1 MLVKIKTLAQL
12 EKEFGYD
19 NFGAIKCYQTFPKQ
33 MFHLC
38 DKIINIKQSRFGY
51 DGIYEYYDSINRMNW
66 CVTSDM
72 IKEFVLSEQDKIEL
86 VKNL

>member
-1 MLVKIKTLAQL
+1 MLVKIKTLVQL
-12 EKEFGYD
+12 ENEFGYD
-19 NFGAIKCYQTFPKQ
+19 NLGAIKCYQIFPKQ

-38 DKIINIKQSRFGY
+38 DKVIDIKQSRFGF
-51 DGIYEYYDSINRMNW
+51 DGMYEYFDASNNINW
-66 CVTSDM
+66 CITNDM